1 MHITIG
7 GGKLVGT
14 PGHSSNRHRRPV
26 SPRSAPSSSCG
37 QLFCSLATVFSL
49 PPTLSSYAAEFG
61 DRGAQQHSTSPR
73 FPAVPLCGLPC
84 MVIVITAD
92 LTLLET
98 MPIEAQWLYR
108 CL

>member
-1 MHITIG
+1 MYITIG
-7 GGKLVGT
+7 GKACRNSWALVT
-14 PGHSSNRHRRPV
+14 RHRRPV
-26 SPRSAPSSSCG
+26 SPRSAPSCG
-37 QLFCSLATVFSL
+37 QLFCSLATDSPS
-49 PPTLSSYAAEFG
+49 PPTLSSYATEFG

-98 MPIEAQWLYR
+98 MAIEAQWLYR
-108 CL
+108 YL